1 MLIPKDIQNAI
12 QALSQAIAK
21 HTEPGD
27 IDAALSYLVKV
38 WLTTPTASDR
48 KIATTSLDELYH
60 SFKVFLPHR
69 DSRKVCIFG
78 SARTP
83 SEDPDYQLAK
93 AVSAELSRC
102 GFFVITGAG
111 DGIMAAGNEGPG
123 PERSFGLNIDLPFEQ
138 EPNIFIKNS
147 PKLVH
152 YNYFFLRKLF
162 FIKESDATIL
172 CPGGFGTHDEGFEL
186 LTLIQTGR
194 CAPRPLVLMHE
205 KNSSYWNSWVAF
217 VKHELL
223 ERQLI
228 SPDDMDLFMIT
239 SDPHEATEHIRHFY
253 SRYHSIFYRDNTAI
267 IRLNSPLTS
276 QHIQTLTDS
285 CGTDLTTD
293 GVFTYSEQTDVASDP
308 FPKKPVLRFLFN
320 KKYGSLNKLIH
331 AINNLS

>member
-1 MLIPKDIQNAI
+1 MLIPDAVTTAI
-12 QALSQAIAK
+12 HALSDALST
-21 HTEPGD
+21 HTDSKD
-27 IDAALSYLVKV
+27 IDAALSSLAKI
-38 WLTTPTASDR
+38 WLTTPTTSDR
-48 KIATTSLDELYH
+48 KIAITALDELYH

-83 SEDPDYQLAK
+83 SDDPDYQLAK
-93 AVSAELSRC
+93 AVSTELSRS

-123 PERSFGLNIDLPFEQ
+123 PDRSFGLNIDLPFEQ
-138 EPNIFIKNS
+138 EPNPFIKHS
-147 PKLVH
+147 SKLVH

-205 KNSSYWNSWVAF
+205 KNSCYWDSWLTF
-217 VKHELL
+217 VKEELL

-228 SPDDMDLFMIT
+228 SPDDMGLFVIT
-239 SDPHEATEHIRHFY
+239 SDPHVATKHICHFY
-253 SRYHSIFYRDNTAI
+253 SGYHSIFYREAHAFV
-267 IRLNSPLTS
+267 RLNRELSSHHL
-276 QHIQTLTDS
+276 QTLTET
-285 CGTDLTTD
+285 CGDAVTTD
-293 GVFTYSEQTDVASDP
+293 GIFNYYDQACVDSDP
-308 FPKKPVLRFLFN
+308 FPNKPVLRFLFN

-331 AINNLS
+331 TINNLN